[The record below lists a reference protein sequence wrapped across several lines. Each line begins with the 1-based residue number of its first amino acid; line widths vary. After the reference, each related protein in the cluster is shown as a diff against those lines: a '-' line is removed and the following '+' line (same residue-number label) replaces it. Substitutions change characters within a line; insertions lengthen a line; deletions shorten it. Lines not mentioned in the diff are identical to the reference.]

1 MAAALPRIIFLLDES
16 AGMGAVAGGITADG
30 TPSKKTNAERVA
42 VAVNNTL
49 KKMSEGPECEIALI
63 GYCNKD
69 GEIDISPRW
78 DNALKGRTFVNSS
91 ELIPA
96 ADFQSRKK
104 TVPQAGGGFTEET
117 VEIPVWYEC
126 VPNGKSPQVAAF
138 KKCDELLKEECAE
151 AKADSILLLHVF
163 SGSSSDGT
171 PQNVIMEMTRKNRDG
186 SEAIVRVGQCLVA
199 SKSDHMT
206 TAYPSNAVSIQS
218 PEARNLF
225 GRSSEVPSRPITCIE
240 AAGGKVRAGAKLLI
254 HNGKAIDVLRFLQL
268 ACDFVKT
275 DNESSIPTSIEDG
288 PAVTTPDDETPTVD
302 DETPTVDVNESTSP
316 QTACAV
322 ILFDRGLSDPTDKED
337 SSAYVRLK
345 ENANGLLK
353 QLSSKQALK
362 HNIDVALVSYCNNGG
377 QIEVESHFDTDKS
390 QDGFLRNSELPESAI
405 RVDEEETQVS
415 NGAGGLVWIT
425 KKMPIHV
432 DSPPGE
438 VGALL
443 EAFEKSHQLIETAA
457 KAVCSL
463 PNFHPA
469 FYAGQHGEESIE
481 GAVSTLVKTDTHSTP
496 TIFNLVVTESPQ
508 GSSIFS
514 GTDEDLEDA
523 SLKALWNISSALPH
537 MEKLQ
542 EKNRPYLNS
551 ESRGLVVNGKF
562 DIFPDLL
569 DIELSNN

>member
-1 MAAALPRIIFLLDES
+1 MASSLPKILFLLDES
-16 AGMGAVAGGITADG
+16 AGMGVVAGGMTADG

-42 VAVNNTL
+42 VAINNAL
-49 KKMSEGPECEIALI
+49 KKLSEGPECEIALI
-63 GYCNKD
+63 GYREKD

-78 DNALKGRTFVNSS
+78 GSALQGRTFVNSN
-91 ELIPA
+91 ELISA
-96 ADFQSRKK
+96 ADVQSRKK
-104 TVPQAGGGFTEET
+104 MIPQSGGGLTEET
-117 VEIPVWYEC
+117 VEIPIWYEC

-138 KKCDELLKEECAE
+138 KKCDDLLKEECAE

-171 PQNVIMEMTRKNRDG
+171 PQNVIMEMTRKNQDS

-199 SKSDHMT
+199 SKSDHIT
-206 TAYPSNAVSIQS
+206 TAYPSKAVFMQS

-225 GRSSEVPSRPITCIE
+225 GRSSEIPSRLTACIE
-240 AAGGKVRAGAKLLI
+240 AAGGKVRSGAKLLI
-254 HNGKAIDVLRFLQL
+254 HNGKAVDVLRFLQL

-275 DNESSIPTSIEDG
+275 DNESSPKKITIKGGSHP
-288 PAVTTPDDETPTVD
+288 PADVD
-302 DETPTVDVNESTSP
+302 ESTSSK
-316 QTACAV
+316 TGCAI

-337 SSAYVRLK
+337 SLVYVRLK

-353 QLSSKQALK
+353 QLSSKQALE
-362 HNIDVALVSYCNNGG
+362 HNIDVALVSYCSNGG
-377 QIEVESHFDTDKS
+377 QIEVQSHFDTDKS
-390 QDGFLRNSELPESAI
+390 QDGFLQNSKLPESAI

-425 KKMPIHV
+425 KKTPIHV

-438 VGALL
+438 IGALL
-443 EAFEKSHQLIETAA
+443 EAFEKSHHLIETWQQKQSAG
-457 KAVCSL
+457 CPTFIL
-463 PNFHPA
+463 HFT
-469 FYAGQHGEESIE
+469 AGQHSVESIE
-481 GAVSTLVKTDTHSTP
+481 GAVSTLVKTDTNSTP
-496 TIFNLVVTESPQ
+496 IIFNLVVTESPH
-508 GSSIFS
+508 GSSIFC

-551 ESRGLVVNGKF
+551 ESRGLIVNGKF

-569 DIELSNN
+569 DIELANN